1 MALGDIKAGRA
12 FVELFAKDNLD
23 PGLKSALAKLRQ
35 FGVAVQGAG
44 ATLFGL
50 GAGLTAAL
58 GGAVAVFASTGDAID
73 EMSQRTGFSA
83 EALSELGH
91 AASLSGGSLDDLET
105 GIKKMQKTIGD
116 ATKGSAGAAK
126 TLADLG
132 VPLEQLAGLEPEKQF
147 ALIADGIAAI
157 EDPTLRAAAA
167 LSVFGRS
174 GTTLLPLISGGAA
187 GLAQLRQQAA
197 AAGATIS
204 TTSAQQA
211 GRLSDALDSLR
222 GTLQRIAYAIGE
234 ALVKPVQAAVEWL
247 KNAALAVLTFAK
259 QNVGLVQAVALGA
272 IALAGLGAAL
282 FALGTAAILVNSIIT
297 LGATLFA
304 AFMATVAALP
314 AILAFV
320 AANFGLIA
328 AAAGAATAALAI
340 VTAYVDQLWQALK
353 NASDAFVAGEWQ
365 LVMQTFGQTLL
376 VGMLRAIAPLE
387 ALWLGFKEVV
397 LNILDEIAVA
407 AANNAAAIPLLGRLV
422 PGDEASRNA
431 GLAQRQEAR
440 RNNTGEDLQAI
451 TDNLRA
457 EERELAELIRQGA
470 EARAEAEEGFRKKF
484 EGIATE
490 PKPGLQPGVAGL
502 AGFGVGAFSSFAAG
516 LLGRQGGQQTLL
528 EQLTKEV
535 ADAAEE
541 EVAILR
547 RIETNGAVLV

>member
-23 PGLKSALAKLRQ
+23 PGLKSALAKLRS
-35 FGVAVQGAG
+35 FGTALQGAG
-44 ATLFGL
+44 ATLFGI
-50 GAGLTAAL
+50 GAGITAAL

-91 AASLSGGSLDDLET
+91 AAALSGGSMEDLEIA
-105 GIKKMQKTIGD
+105 IKQMQKQIGN
-116 ATKGSAGAAK
+116 ASKGSEQATK
-126 TLADLG
+126 TLAALG
-132 VPLEQLAGLEPEKQF
+132 VPIEQLAGLEPEKQF

-174 GTTLLPLISGGAA
+174 GMKMLPLIGGGAA

-222 GTLQRIAYAIGE
+222 GTLKQITFAIGE
-234 ALVKPVQAAVEWL
+234 ALVKPAQAAVDWL
-247 KNAALAVLTFAK
+247 RNAAVAVLAFAK
-259 QNVGLVQAVALGA
+259 ANAGLVQIVAVGAL
-272 IALAGLGAAL
+272 ALAGLGAAL
-282 FALGTAAILVNSIIT
+282 FAAGTAAILINSVIT

-304 AFMATVAALP
+304 AFMATIAALP
-314 AILAFV
+314 AILAFA

-328 AAAGAATAALAI
+328 AAVGAATAGLAI
-340 VTAYVDQLWQALK
+340 LIAYVDQLWEALK
-353 NASDAFVAGEWQ
+353 NASDAIIAGDWS
-365 LVMQTFGQTLL
+365 LALQTFAATLKL
-376 VGMLRAIAPLE
+376 GFMRAIAPLE
-387 ALWLGFKEVV
+387 ALWLGFREVV

-407 AANNAAAIPLLGRLV
+407 AANNAAAIPLLGKLV

-431 GLAQRQEAR
+431 ALAQRQEAR
-440 RNNTGEDLQAI
+440 RNRTGDDLAAI
-451 TDNLRA
+451 EKNLRD
-457 EERELAELIRQGA
+457 EEKALAELMRQGA

-490 PKPGLQPGVAGL
+490 PKPGLQPGAAGL
-502 AGFGVGAFSSFAAG
+502 AAFGVGAFSSFAAG